1 MDRLKIGIVGAGG
14 IARGI
19 HLPALAGIPGAELRA
34 LCDYVPG
41 RAEEAAKPYHVPGIH
56 LSYHDMLGREDLDAV
71 FVLVPPDGLFR
82 VAADCLLAGKHVF
95 MEKPM
100 GITRFQAA
108 SLKDLAETQ
117 KRVLHVGFNRRFIPL
132 VREITKEFLKRAPL
146 THVEGRFYKN
156 SSSSFYGGCAGSF
169 VCDVIH
175 VIDLVRHLAAG
186 GEGKRS
192 ALRDAATLE
201 RIDPKSRIPD
211 AWYSAMTF
219 ENGVTAAVR
228 ANYST
233 GGRVHQFE
241 LHGPGASAFIDLG
254 FGGAGARGKLLY
266 NPGPGSHSI
275 SAAGADRQ
283 EILEFDGIGLAGSD
297 RYEVYYGYQEEDR
310 RFIQTVL
317 ANPGGTDP
325 LRTGE
330 DYSSM
335 ELVEQLLNARI
346 KKAEF
351 PC

>member
-1 MDRLKIGIVGAGG
+1 MAGLKIGIVGAGG
-14 IARGI
+14 IAGGI
-19 HLPALAGIPGAELRA
+19 HLPALAGIGDAELRA

-41 RAEEAAKPYHVPGIH
+41 RAEEAAKPYGIPGLY
-56 LSYHDMLGREDLDAV
+56 LSYHDMLSREELDAV

-100 GITRFQAA
+100 GITLFQAA
-108 SLKDLAETQ
+108 SLKALAEKR

-132 VREITKEFLKRAPL
+132 VREVTREFLKRAPL

-156 SSSSFYGGCAGSF
+156 SSASFYGGCAGSF

-175 VIDLVRHLAAG
+175 VIDMVRHLAAG
-186 GEGKRS
+186 GAGKHA
-192 ALRDAATLE
+192 ALKEAATLE
-201 RIDPKSRIPD
+201 RVPEGGIPD
-211 AWYSAMTF
+211 AWYSAMVF
-219 ENGVTAAVR
+219 ENGVTAGVR

-254 FGGAGARGKLLY
+254 FGGAGASGKILCQS
-266 NPGPGSHSI
+266 GPGSHSI
-275 SAAGADRQ
+275 SAAGADGQ
-283 EILEFDGIGLAGSD
+283 EILDFDGIKLVGSEK
-297 RYEVYYGYQEEDR
+297 YEVYYGYRAEDEI
-310 RFIQTVL
+310 FVQTVL
-317 ANPGGTDP
+317 ANPGGDP
-325 LRTGE
+325 ARTAE
-330 DYSSM
+330 DHSSM
-335 ELVEQLLNARI
+335 ELVEQLLKARV